1 MLAAPIRRGAVL
13 AGKLLTSLALGVIS
27 MGVLALTTHFLLDAH
42 WGDPLGVAILIGAG
56 VVAATAVM
64 ALVVTFRA
72 HAGPGR
78 GLARWANDAFS
89 KLIEHGGDLA
99 AVLLQVS
106 ADRLRH
112 RRPRRRHL
120 YLGRRLTVA

>member
-64 ALVVTFRA
+64 ALVVTFARTPDQA
-72 HAGPGR
+72 GAWRAGPTTP
-78 GLARWANDAFS
+78 S
-89 KLIEHGGDLA
+89 P
-99 AVLLQVS
+99 S
-106 ADRLRH
+106 
-112 RRPRRRHL
+112 
-120 YLGRRLTVA
+120 